1 MMVGA
6 ICKCPYKTVQC
17 VHKFEVVMR
26 HFRRL
31 LLLATG
37 LITFAGIVPAAAQ
50 TQCGTA
56 RSISYPVDPAQF
68 QIVQDFG
75 ASSPRHQGRYH
86 TGEDWYG
93 GRGTSYGTYVR
104 AIADGRVTFSSPNG
118 WGRDGGVII
127 IEHSF
132 PDGSTAY
139 SMYGHVTDAEGVIF
153 PAPFTC
159 VREGDIIAS
168 VGDIR
173 PAPHLHF
180 EIRTNQPDIPGPGYT
195 WDDPVSGGWRRPSKF
210 IANWQAWFLNSTRW
224 HADIADET
232 GPVAPPV
239 ELGDH
244 SLLVLDANRVLR
256 ISSDGRVLWRINLTT
271 PAVGLI
277 DQPDGI
283 VIAYA
288 DGKLQIVT
296 AEASLGLS
304 WEIGAALDSPPLI
317 TPEQI
322 VFHTSDNGLIALTPD
337 ARSVRWRLSEVSPV
351 LRWTAGDQAIGIM
364 TSDNALLTVA
374 PDGRLLDR
382 ALLREPGSLATS
394 GSDLIA
400 YTRGGL
406 WRIFSGDTWSLEIP
420 DAPPGG
426 RNSAVAQ
433 DDQRTFLF
441 DGDSLYAYDHAG
453 NQQWATP
460 LPGVGG
466 TVDLSVYENGEVV
479 LLTSNHG
486 DIVAVQAATGGV
498 CNATNIYG
506 SPRAREWHSLGD
518 DGILRVYVADQ
529 VIGLNWDRFLMA
541 CG

>member
-1 MMVGA
+1 
-6 ICKCPYKTVQC
+6 
-17 VHKFEVVMR
+17 MR
-26 HFRRL
+26 NFRRL
-31 LLLATG
+31 LLIAALLIALAG
-37 LITFAGIVPAAAQ
+37 LSPAAAQ
-50 TQCGTA
+50 TQCGIA

-75 ASSPRHQGRYH
+75 AASPRHQGRYH

-139 SMYGHVTDAEGVIF
+139 SMYGHVTDTEGVIF
-153 PAPFTC
+153 PAVFTC
-159 VREGDIIAS
+159 VHAGDIIAS

-195 WDDPVSGGWRRPSKF
+195 WDNPVSGGWRRPSKF
-210 IANWQAWFLNSTRW
+210 IANWQAWFLNSYRW

-232 GPVAPPV
+232 GPIAPPV
-239 ELGDH
+239 ELNDH
-244 SLLVLDANRVLR
+244 SLIALDANRVLR
-256 ISSDGRVLWRINLTT
+256 ISSDGRVLWRINLTA

-277 DQPDGI
+277 EQPGGI
-283 VIAYA
+283 VVAYA

-304 WEIGAALDSPPLI
+304 WEVGAPLDSPPLI
-317 TPEQI
+317 TPEGI
-322 VFHTSDNGLIALTPD
+322 IFHTSDNALIALTPD
-337 ARSVRWRLSEVSPV
+337 ARSVRWRLDGVPPV
-351 LRWTAGDQAIGIM
+351 LRWMVGAGVIGAM
-364 TSDNALLTVA
+364 TSDNAMLTIS
-374 PDGRLLDR
+374 PDGQLLDR
-382 ALLREPGSLATS
+382 ALLREPGSLSTND
-394 GSDLIA
+394 GSLIA

-406 WRIFSGDTWSLEIP
+406 WRVDAAGAWSLDFA

-426 RNSAVAQ
+426 RSSAVAETS
-433 DDQRTFLF
+433 DQTFLF
-441 DGDSLYAYDHAG
+441 DGATLHGYDASHAE
-453 NQQWATP
+453 QWATP

-466 TVDLSVYENGEVV
+466 TVDLSVYDEGSVL
-479 LLTSNHG
+479 LLTSNQG
-486 DIVAVQAATGGV
+486 NIVALQAATGGV
-498 CNATNIYG
+498 CNATRIYG
-506 SPRAREWHSLGD
+506 SPRSHEWHSLGD

-529 VIGLNWDRFLMA
+529 VIGLDWKRFLMA
-541 CG
+541 CAT

>member
-1 MMVGA
+1 
-6 ICKCPYKTVQC
+6 
-17 VHKFEVVMR
+17 MR

-31 LLLATG
+31 LMFAAGLLAFG
-37 LITFAGIVPAAAQ
+37 GIVPADAQ
-50 TQCGTA
+50 TQCGVA

-75 ASSPRHQGRYH
+75 APSPRHQGRYH

-93 GRGTSYGTYVR
+93 GRDSYGTYVR

-139 SMYGHVTDAEGVIF
+139 SMYGHVSDANGVIF

-159 VREGDIIAS
+159 VHEGDIIAS

-195 WDDPVSGGWRRPSKF
+195 WDDPVSDGWRRPSKF
-210 IANWQAWFLNSTRW
+210 VANWQAWFLQSYRW

-244 SLLVLDANRVLR
+244 SLIALDANRVLR
-256 ISSDGRVLWRINLTT
+256 ISSDGRVLWRINLTA

-277 DQPDGI
+277 EQPGGI
-283 VIAYA
+283 VIAFA
-288 DGKLQIVT
+288 EGKLQLVS
-296 AEASLGLS
+296 AEATLGES
-304 WEIGAALDSPPLI
+304 WQIGAALDSPPLI

-322 VFHTSDNGLIALTPD
+322 IFHTADDSLIALTPD
-337 ARSVRWRLSEVSPV
+337 ARSVRWRLSGVPPV
-351 LRWTAGDQAIGIM
+351 LRWTAGDQAIGMM
-364 TSDNALLTVA
+364 TSDNAMLTVS
-374 PDGRLLDR
+374 PDGRLIDR
-382 ALLREPGSLATS
+382 ALLREPGSLAAS

-406 WRIFSGDTWSLEIP
+406 WRVDAAGQWSLDFA

-426 RNSAVAQ
+426 RSGAVAS
-433 DDQRTFLF
+433 DQEQTFLF
-441 DGDSLYAYDHAG
+441 DGVALHGYDRSNAE
-453 NQQWATP
+453 QWATP

-466 TVDLSVYENGEVV
+466 TVDLSVYDNGEVV

-486 DIVAVQAATGGV
+486 DIIALQAATGGV
-498 CNATNIYG
+498 CNATRIYG

-529 VIGLNWDRFLMA
+529 VIGLDWKRFLMA
-541 CG
+541 CGT

>member
-1 MMVGA
+1 
-6 ICKCPYKTVQC
+6 
-17 VHKFEVVMR
+17 MR
-26 HFRRL
+26 NFRRL
-31 LLLATG
+31 LMIAAGLMALAG
-37 LITFAGIVPAAAQ
+37 LAPADAQ
-50 TQCGTA
+50 TQCGIA
-56 RSISYPVDPAQF
+56 QSISYPVDPAQF

-75 ASSPRHQGRYH
+75 AASARHQGRYH

-93 GRGTSYGTYVR
+93 GRGSTYGSYVR

-139 SMYGHVTDAEGVIF
+139 SMYGHVTDTEGVIF
-153 PAPFTC
+153 PAVFTC
-159 VREGDIIAS
+159 VHEGDIIAS
-168 VGDIR
+168 VGDAR

-210 IANWQAWFLNSTRW
+210 VANWQAWLLQSYRW

-232 GPVAPPV
+232 GPIAPPV

-244 SLLVLDANRVLR
+244 SLIALDANRVMR
-256 ISSDGRVLWRINLTT
+256 ISSDGRVLWRINLST

-277 DQPDGI
+277 EQPGGI
-283 VIAYA
+283 VVAFA

-296 AEASLGLS
+296 AEATLGLS
-304 WEIGAALDSPPLI
+304 WEVGAPLDSPPLI

-322 VFHTSDNGLIALTPD
+322 IFHTSDNALIALTPD
-337 ARSVRWRLSEVSPV
+337 ARSVRWRLSGVAPV
-351 LRWTAGDQAIGIM
+351 LRWMVSDGVIGAM
-364 TSDNALLTVA
+364 TSDNAMLTISA
-374 PDGRLLDR
+374 DGQLIDR
-382 ALLREPGSLATS
+382 ALLREPGSLALPSPTNS
-394 GSDLIA
+394 GNLIA

-406 WRIFSGDTWSLEIP
+406 WRVDAAGAWSLDFA

-426 RNSAVAQ
+426 RSSAVAETS
-433 DDQRTFLF
+433 DLLFLF
-441 DGDSLYAYDHAG
+441 DGETLHSYNSISHAEL
-453 NQQWATP
+453 WATP

-466 TVDLSVYENGEVV
+466 TVALGVYSDTMGGRVV
-479 LLTSNHG
+479 LLTSNQG
-486 DIVAVQAATGGV
+486 DIIALAATAGGV
-498 CNATNIYG
+498 CNATRIYG
-506 SPRAREWHSLGD
+506 SPRSHEWHSLGD

-529 VIGLNWDRFLMA
+529 VIGLDWKRFLMVCA
-541 CG
+541 T